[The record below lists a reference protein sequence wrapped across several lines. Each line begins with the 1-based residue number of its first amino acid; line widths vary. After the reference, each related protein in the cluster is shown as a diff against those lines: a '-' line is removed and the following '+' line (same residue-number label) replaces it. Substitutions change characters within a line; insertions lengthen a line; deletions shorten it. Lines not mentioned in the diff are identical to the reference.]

1 MTNNYDLSR
10 FLTAQNRI
18 AYGGQTEYEC
28 AYAEME
34 EGCKRSH
41 WIWYIF
47 PQQKGLGRSYNS
59 EYYGLN
65 GTEEAR
71 AYLEHPVLGQRLRD
85 ISRLL
90 LKHKDTLS
98 IRQIMGSGIDV
109 KKLHTS
115 MRLFGSVL
123 LGDVF
128 HEVLEAFF
136 RER

>member
-1 MTNNYDLSR
+1 MQQNYDLSR
-10 FLTAQNRI
+10 FLTMQNRI

-59 EYYGLN
+59 EYYGLD
-65 GTEEAR
+65 GKEEAR
-71 AYLEHPVLGQRLRD
+71 AYMEHPVLGQRLRD

-98 IRQIMGSGIDV
+98 IRQIMGSAIDV
-109 KKLHTS
+109 MKLQTS
-115 MRLFGSVL
+115 MRLFNSIAPD
-123 LGDVF
+123 DVF
-128 HEVLEAFF
+128 QEVLETFF
-136 RER
+136 